1 MTVYNFTAVIEIIGV
16 NPFVRVPADI
26 LDALFEQC
34 GRNKGAIPIKGTVCG
49 APYTQTLVKFKGLW
63 RLYVNTSMLKNSPD
77 RVGEE
82 IELTVAFDPDER
94 TIAPPP
100 GFVKALEENPG
111 AKAVF
116 DGLAPSRRH
125 EIVRYIASL
134 KTEESVARNI
144 KRAVDFLNGD
154 GRFVGRGGV

>member
-1 MTVYNFTAVIEIIGV
+1 MNVYNFTAVIELIGV
-16 NPFVRVPADI
+16 NPFVRVPENI
-26 LDALFEQC
+26 LDGLFEQC
-34 GRNKGAIPIKGTVCG
+34 GRNKGAIPIKGTVRG
-49 APYTQTLVKFKGLW
+49 LPYTQTLVKFKGLW
-63 RLYVNTSMLKNSPD
+63 RLYLNTSMLKNSPN

-82 IELTVAFDPDER
+82 IEIPVAFDPNER
-94 TIAPPP
+94 SITPPP
-100 GFVKALEENPG
+100 GFVKALEKNPG

-116 DGLAPSRRH
+116 DGLPPSRRH

-154 GRFVGRGGV
+154 GRFVGRDKP